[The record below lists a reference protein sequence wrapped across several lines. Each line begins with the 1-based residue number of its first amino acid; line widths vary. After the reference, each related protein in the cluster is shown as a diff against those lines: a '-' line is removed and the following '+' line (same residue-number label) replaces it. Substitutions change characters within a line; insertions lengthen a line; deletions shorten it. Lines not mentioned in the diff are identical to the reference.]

1 MDVNVGYRDIMETL
15 YFLLDDPKLSVREK
29 FKNVVFKPPLK
40 KPNRILLKE
49 KLNLYLNQLPLP
61 DTFDIDGEPVS
72 DPIVISNEFCK
83 HYSSIAVHLASNI
96 QQSAISYPDFLTGD
110 YPAVK
115 ILYPTTESEVRKII
129 SSLTLTRRTGL
140 DGFSN
145 IHLKKLKKDIVK
157 HITKMINKSFQMGT
171 FPDALKIAK
180 IIPTYKSKE
189 RNLINNYRPISV
201 LPALSKIFDRVVKE
215 RLFKYMRD
223 LNILYESQYGYK
235 HQHST
240 VNAITEFVAKTLHA
254 FSRNEPTLAVFLD
267 LIKLFDTLNHEILLG
282 KLRHYG
288 IRGRDFKWFKS
299 FLTNRQQ
306 IVAFKGVESDVQQV
320 EHGVPQGSP
329 LSPLLLLI
337 YINDLPQ
344 VLSSV
349 SAIHYADDTIL
360 HISGQNLT
368 QLFSGM
374 NADLAKLA
382 QWTQA
387 NKLSFHLG
395 KTNYMLFYP
404 KSKEIQFQNHH
415 RISIGA
421 TDTERKTTVRYLSF
435 HLDEHL
441 EWSEHFTHL
450 EAKLTRSIELMESV
464 RDYMRSDYKTQLYY
478 KIFNNPLSYGIVMWG
493 PTEGASKLKKF
504 FNLQKKMVKM
514 IGNSSKQMDYRHLY
528 TKYEHT

>member
-1 MDVNVGYRDIMETL
+1 MSEKNLRI
-15 YFLLDDPKLSVREK
+15 K
-29 FKNVVFKPPLK
+29 FKVFKTPAK
-40 KPNRILLKE
+40 KPNRVLLKE
-49 KLNLYLNQLPLP
+49 TLNLYLNRLPLP
-61 DTFDIDGEPVS
+61 DTFDIDGEAVS
-72 DPIVISNEFCK
+72 DPIVISNAFCK
-83 HYSSIAVHLASNI
+83 HYSNIAVHLASNI
-96 QQSAISYPDFLTGD
+96 PESTITYIEFLTGD

-129 SSLTLTRRTGL
+129 PSFTLMRTTGL

-157 HITKMINKSFQMGT
+157 PITKLINKSFQTGT

-189 RNLINNYRPISV
+189 MNLINNYRPISV
-201 LPALSKIFDRVVKE
+201 LPALSKIFDRVMKE
-215 RLFKYMRD
+215 RLFKHMQN

-235 HQHST
+235 YQHST
-240 VNAITEFVAKTLHA
+240 VNAITEFVAKSLHA
-254 FSRNEPTLAVFLD
+254 FSRNETTLAVFLD
-267 LIKLFDTLNHEILLG
+267 LIKLFYTLNHEILLG
-282 KLRHYG
+282 KLWHYG
-288 IRGRDFKWFKS
+288 IRGRNLKWFRS

-306 IVAFKGVESDVQQV
+306 IVAFRDVESDVQQV

-368 QLFSGM
+368 QMFCGM

-382 QWTQA
+382 EWTQA

-404 KSKEIQFQNHH
+404 KLIEINLQNHH

-421 TDTERKTTVRYLSF
+421 TDIERKRTVKYLSF

-450 EAKLTRSIELMESV
+450 EAKLTRSMELMKSV
-464 RDYMRSDYKTQLYY
+464 RDYMRSDYKVQLYY

-493 PTEGASKLKKF
+493 PTVG
-504 FNLQKKMVKM
+504 
-514 IGNSSKQMDYRHLY
+514 
-528 TKYEHT
+528 